1 MAIIITF
8 SMVII
13 VSRVIVISIII
24 TKARRLLIV
33 FSVRSLEGFVK
44 LIILIVVIMGI
55 VIVWFL

>member
-1 MAIIITF
+1 MAIIVTL

-13 VSRVIVISIII
+13 VSRVIVISIIV

-33 FSVRSLEGFVK
+33 FGVRSLEGFVK
-44 LIILIVVIMGI
+44 LVIPIVVIMGI